1 MTFIGGTIPS
11 GLCSTTGF
19 NINVTNTNIHCY
31 SGCLTSAKVII
42 EGATHICPDG
52 SIMERFGTVVGVCV
66 AVSLLATVW
75 YKYHRC
81 KYNRKSVS
89 VSLFTAEKDKF
100 EVIHEAS
107 DSFLG
112 ITFTKYV
119 CLVIYFLE

>member
-1 MTFIGGTIPS
+1 MAFIGGTIPS

-52 SIMERFGTVVGVCV
+52 SIMERFVIVLSVCV

-75 YKYHRC
+75 YKY
-81 KYNRKSVS
+81 NSKSVS
-89 VSLFTAEKDKF
+89 LPIINSKDGVKINQKDSGASL
-100 EVIHEAS
+100 
-107 DSFLG
+107 
-112 ITFTKYV
+112 
-119 CLVIYFLE
+119 